1 MLAVDGNNQSALF
14 WCCVRSQFFNI
25 MRTAPA
31 VPTMMYGYGDTQN
44 HYQATV
50 DLVEVCVNAE
60 RGICQNPMVF
70 WPVHGLHRP
79 PPVHE

>member
-1 MLAVDGNNQSALF
+1 MLAVDVNDQSALF
-14 WCCVRSQFFNI
+14 WCCVRSQFFNM

-60 RGICQNPMVF
+60 CGICQNGILAYAWLTQSP
-70 WPVHGLHRP
+70 P
-79 PPVHE
+79 PPVRE